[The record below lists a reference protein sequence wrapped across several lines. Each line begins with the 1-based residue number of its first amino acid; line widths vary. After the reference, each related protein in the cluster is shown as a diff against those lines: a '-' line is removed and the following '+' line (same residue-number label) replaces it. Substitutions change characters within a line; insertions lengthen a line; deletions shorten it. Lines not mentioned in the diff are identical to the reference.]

1 MERGSNLT
9 KLFIINFASNFIEN
23 LRTCVTPVI
32 LEGMEEIGKGGGNG
46 RSLGFVSIKKMRSLI
61 ALIMISLSIRNY
73 NTIILLFLRLNRE
86 IISY

>member
-32 LEGMEEIGKGGGNG
+32 LEEIGEDGGNG

-73 NTIILLFLRLNRE
+73 NIMLLFLRLKVPGDT
-86 IISY
+86 